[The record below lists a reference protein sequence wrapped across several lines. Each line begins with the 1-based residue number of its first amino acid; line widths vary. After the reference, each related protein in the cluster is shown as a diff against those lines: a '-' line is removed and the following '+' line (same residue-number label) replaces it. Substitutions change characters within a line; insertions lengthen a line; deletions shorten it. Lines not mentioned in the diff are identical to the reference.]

1 MDVVVQ
7 TVIKWFKQLSGK
19 EILCITVL
27 AGATVV
33 VTIRRKRPDDR
44 KPPFV
49 THTAWPLVGH
59 LPAILK
65 FNRAV
70 PVFGVN
76 ELARE
81 SYVLGGVC
89 RFWTPMGNSIAVTDP
104 NLIEEIMTQ
113 ADYGKEPLS
122 LTRVFTLVRL
132 GAGNGLFTA
141 DDSDPEWGIAHRIL
155 TQPFSRQGM
164 ISFVPL
170 MNEQVSVY
178 RDSFVHSIP

>member
-1 MDVVVQ
+1 MA
-7 TVIKWFKQLSGK
+7 
-19 EILCITVL
+19 VL
-27 AGATVV
+27 TGATIVV
-33 VTIRRKRPDDR
+33 SIRRKRPDGR
-44 KPPFV
+44 KPPV
-49 THTAWPLVGH
+49 VNQTAWPLVGH

-70 PVFGVN
+70 PAFGIN

-113 ADYGKEPLS
+113 EDYGKDPLD
-122 LTRVFTLVRL
+122 LTRVFPIVRL

-155 TQPFSRQGM
+155 SQPFSRQGM

-170 MNEQVSVY
+170 MNEQVSMH